1 MELTRAKVLSSDE
14 HRELQKM
21 LEINEQKDFRNTTF
35 IWMLLHT
42 GARVSEVLA
51 IRPKDLISEGMGVF
65 IRGLKNSNDRE
76 LPLTPFLFNRMRVL
90 CNGVESEEKI
100 FPFGYSNAQLIWSHW
115 RPAKKK
121 IHSLRHYRAMEIYRK
136 SKDIRLVQRVLGHKS
151 MMTTMI
157 YTEYDYSRTEMQRA
171 LM

>member
-1 MELTRAKVLSSDE
+1 MDLTSQKVLSGLE
-14 HRELQKM
+14 HEELQKM
-21 LEINEQKDFRNTTF
+21 LQLNEQTDFRNTTF

-51 IRPKDLISEGMGVF
+51 IRPKDLLPGPQVF

-76 LPLTPFLFNRMRVL
+76 LPLTGFLFDRMKFLARGL
-90 CNGVESEEKI
+90 GEDEKV
-100 FPFGYSNAQLIWSHW
+100 FPFEYSNAAVIWQHW

-121 IHSLRHYRAMEIYRK
+121 IHSLRHFRAMEIYRK

-157 YTEYDYSRTEMQRA
+157 YTEYDYSAQELRRA